1 MIDIKYLFILNIIIT
16 SIMRYY
22 YVKYNK
28 KVKGN
33 AYFILFIYIFV
44 ITFYLTKKINLSLF
58 TSFVV
63 LLGRTMY
70 RYSKDKPVH
79 KLNKENSLLFC
90 LGVSIPFLVNY
101 YKDTIDDNYINYFN
115 FLVIIYIV
123 ISLQEY
129 ILHKYVM
136 HCDRDSQL
144 VKNIRNIPILG
155 SEFWKTCDH
164 HVKHH
169 LDVNPDMSID
179 NPSTEVGL
187 YMGWKVFLYFFP
199 LTVLNMYFSRYIT
212 NCNISDQ
219 NIIIFSIIL
228 CFVWQYVWNK
238 VHVDMH
244 NLENKYSIM
253 KGPYDEGL
261 FNLNPLTKLLFRNH
275 QYHHLQKGEKKGNY
289 NIIAIGVDEWLN
301 SNNKIID
308 NRDYCK
314 KNNDDIICQA

>member
-101 YKDTIDDNYINYFN
+101 YKDTIDDNYINYF
-115 FLVIIYIV
+115 
-123 ISLQEY
+123 
-129 ILHKYVM
+129 
-136 HCDRDSQL
+136 
-144 VKNIRNIPILG
+144 
-155 SEFWKTCDH
+155 
-164 HVKHH
+164 
-169 LDVNPDMSID
+169 
-179 NPSTEVGL
+179 
-187 YMGWKVFLYFFP
+187 
-199 LTVLNMYFSRYIT
+199 
-212 NCNISDQ
+212 
-219 NIIIFSIIL
+219 
-228 CFVWQYVWNK
+228 
-238 VHVDMH
+238 
-244 NLENKYSIM
+244 
-253 KGPYDEGL
+253 
-261 FNLNPLTKLLFRNH
+261 
-275 QYHHLQKGEKKGNY
+275 
-289 NIIAIGVDEWLN
+289 
-301 SNNKIID
+301 
-308 NRDYCK
+308 
-314 KNNDDIICQA
+314 